1 MSPLWCVGVFEARVA
16 VVERDPAIESLIEL
30 DFCAS
35 EAEAAVLGRDL
46 EPAALPL
53 HDVVVADDAFVQE
66 RADAVGS
73 VGGGTPGFGGVARGA
88 REAAVIVGDEALQ
101 YGIGRGEITSI
112 GEAEL
117 AAQAILKDTPEAFDA
132 AFGLRRLCG
141 DEGDAELRESATEL
155 GRLALAGE
163 FFFERPVGIVA
174 NEDATAV
181 AIEGG
186 GDAEAAKQA
195 LEQVEVAFGGFREE
209 ELGGKNLTGGIV
221 LHAEN
226 SEAGA
231 AALEPVVGAAVELDE
246 FSFTRRA
253 QTALAMG
260 GSAAFTGRAEAF
272 LAKKAA
278 QGLATERES
287 FDLVE
292 FFGEMVVV
300 EASILGA
307 GQTQDSQASEIG
319 QAAVAGPAAVGVCQ
333 RRLPGFAQAFL
344 QAFDLAHAQAKEF
357 GGAGT
362 RQISLDASADHTHS
376 LQFLLT
382 QRECLLSHG
391 VTFSRCR

>member
-16 VVERDPAIESLIEL
+16 VVERDAAIESLIEL

-46 EPAALPL
+46 EAAALPL
-53 HDVVVADDAFVQE
+53 HDVVIADDAFVQE
-66 RADAVGS
+66 RADAVES
-73 VGGGTPGFGGVARGA
+73 IGGRTPGFGGVARGA

-112 GEAEL
+112 
-117 AAQAILKDTPEAFDA
+117 
-132 AFGLRRLCG
+132 
-141 DEGDAELRESATEL
+141 
-155 GRLALAGE
+155 
-163 FFFERPVGIVA
+163 
-174 NEDATAV
+174 
-181 AIEGG
+181 
-186 GDAEAAKQA
+186 EAAKQA

-231 AALEPVVGAAVELDE
+231 ATLEPVVGAAVELDE

-292 FFGEMVVV
+292 FFDEMAVV

-307 GQTQDSQASEIG
+307 RQTQDSQASELG
-319 QAAVAGPAAVGVCQ
+319 QVAVAGLAAVGVCQ
-333 RRLPGFAQAFL
+333 R
-344 QAFDLAHAQAKEF
+344 
-357 GGAGT
+357 
-362 RQISLDASADHTHS
+362 
-376 LQFLLT
+376 
-382 QRECLLSHG
+382 
-391 VTFSRCR
+391 